1 LQLLSSGVFAVKI
14 GSVKKKKKK
23 KRKKG
28 RWIWCVSLAVID
40 KEQSSIHPQER
51 ILQRVPWH
59 IPRGRTERRRHRRG
73 VMWGRGGRGGK
84 GCCG

>member
-14 GSVKKKKKK
+14 GSVKKKK
-23 KRKKG
+23 RKKG
-28 RWIWCVSLAVID
+28 RRIWCVSLAVPH
-40 KEQSSIHPQER
+40 KAQSSIHPQER

-73 VMWGRGGRGGK
+73 VMGEWVGL
-84 GCCG
+84 GCCGL